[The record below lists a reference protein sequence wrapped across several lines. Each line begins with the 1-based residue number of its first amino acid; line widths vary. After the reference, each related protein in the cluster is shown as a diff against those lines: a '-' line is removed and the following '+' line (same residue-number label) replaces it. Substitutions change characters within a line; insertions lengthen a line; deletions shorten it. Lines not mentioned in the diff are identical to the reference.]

1 MKTKPEFFISCDWG
15 TSNFR
20 LRLVNFSNLV
30 IIEEIKTDKGVK
42 SLFEAF
48 QAQKELDRQTFFLNY
63 LYSQIELLPKEHQ
76 HHLIVS
82 AGMVSSR
89 IGLLELDYAEMPF
102 NAGGNNLV
110 LEHLEIEN
118 KINLLIISGVKDANG
133 MMRGEEVQAIGLEN
147 ELKKYDDAV
156 LLLPGTHSKHLI
168 YKNGYY
174 TALKS
179 FMTGELFEI
188 LSQKSI
194 LSNSIIKEDKENISE
209 TSFLK
214 GVKLGSEGKLAES
227 LFSIRAKDLFGTTT
241 KEDNYFYLSGL
252 LLGDELAYLKSEK
265 RKIVLAAPATLS
277 NLYKTALDDILGPE
291 NYLFLENNIVENAIL
306 VGQKIILES
315 YE

>member
-1 MKTKPEFFISCDWG
+1 MKSKPEYFISCDWG

-20 LRLVNFSNLV
+20 LRLVNFSNLE
-30 IIEEIKTDKGVK
+30 ILEEIKTDKGVK

-48 QAQKELDRQTFFLNY
+48 QAQDKFERQAFFLNY

-76 HHLIVS
+76 DHLIVS
-82 AGMVSSR
+82 AGMISSR

-102 NAGGNNLV
+102 NGDGDKLV
-110 LEHLEIEN
+110 LKHVEITN
-118 KINLLIISGVKDANG
+118 KINLLIISGVKSTNG

-147 ELKKYDDAV
+147 ELKEYDEAV

-174 TALKS
+174 VALKT

-194 LSNSIIKEDKENISE
+194 LSNSIIKEDKDNISE

-227 LFSIRAKDLFGTTT
+227 LFSVRVNDIFGTTT
-241 KEDNYFYLSGL
+241 KEDNYFFLSGL
-252 LLGDELAYLKSEK
+252 LLGDELAYLKTEK

-277 NLYKTALDDILGPE
+277 NLYKTALDEILGSK
-291 NYLFLENNIVENAIL
+291 NYVFLENTIVENAIL
-306 VGQKIILES
+306 VGQKKILES

>member
-42 SLFEAF
+42 SLFKAF

-102 NAGGNNLV
+102 NGDGNNLI
-110 LEHLEIEN
+110 LKHLEIEN
-118 KINLLIISGVKDANG
+118 KINLLIISGVKDTNG

-214 GVKLGSEGKLAES
+214 GVKLGSQGKLAES

-252 LLGDELAYLKSEK
+252 LLGDELAYLKNEK

-277 NLYKTALDDILGPE
+277 NLYKTALDDILGSE